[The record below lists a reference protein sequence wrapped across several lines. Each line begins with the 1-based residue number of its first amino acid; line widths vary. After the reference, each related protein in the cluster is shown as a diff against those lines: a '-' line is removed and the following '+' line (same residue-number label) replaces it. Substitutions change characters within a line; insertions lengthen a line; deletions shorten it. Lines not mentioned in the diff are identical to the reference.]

1 MSYVIMHVN
10 MTGLDRA
17 EIDAFYKTAADLDL
31 DVIELAPHLSV
42 DPETTVLISTSL
54 AALISKLAEMFGGDA
69 AEKLWALLQRL
80 LRRDDK
86 KHAIEDRERRVTF
99 VWDEH
104 ATQAGPVAVA
114 AMIAIG
120 NAINAIQD
128 GTDLTWDR
136 DIMQW
141 RTKEGIGTA
150 SAPK

>member
-17 EIDAFYKTAADLDL
+17 EIDALYKTAADLDL

-69 AEKLWALLQRL
+69 AEKLWGLLQRL

-86 KHAIEDRERRVTF
+86 KHTIEDRERRVTF
-99 VWDEH
+99 VWDKH

-114 AMIAIG
+114 AMIAVG

-141 RTKEGIGTA
+141 RTKKG
-150 SAPK
+150 

>member
-1 MSYVIMHVN
+1 MHVN
-10 MTGLDRA
+10 MTSLDPA
-17 EIDAFYKTAADLDL
+17 EIDAFHKTAAELGL
-31 DVIELAPHLSV
+31 DVIDLAPHLSV

-54 AALISKLAEMFGGDA
+54 AALLSKLAEMSGADA
-69 AEKLWALLQRL
+69 AEKLWDLLRRL
-80 LRRDDK
+80 LRREDK

-128 GTDLTWDR
+128 GAELTWDR

-141 RTKEGIGTA
+141 RTETG
-150 SAPK
+150 